1 MMRSPSPTDIS
12 NRRARRGTVRLFY
25 FTTVDRRMWLL
36 NVRTV
41 RMYGTYC
48 TLLQYATSK
57 YSYFTSTY
65 QKHTYC
71 T

>member
-36 NVRTV
+36 NVRTTV
-41 RMYGTYC
+41 RMYGTYAAAVR
-48 TLLQYATSK
+48 YE
-57 YSYFTSTY
+57 
-65 QKHTYC
+65 
-71 T
+71 